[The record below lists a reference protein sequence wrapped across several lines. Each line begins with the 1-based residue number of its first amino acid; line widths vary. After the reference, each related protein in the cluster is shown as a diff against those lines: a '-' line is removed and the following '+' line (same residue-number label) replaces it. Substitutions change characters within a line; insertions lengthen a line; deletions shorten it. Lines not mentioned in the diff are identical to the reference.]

1 MKFVFSKE
9 FDRTLKKQSGKH
21 LESLKKVFLEVRSA
35 NNISE
40 ISNCKKLTD
49 FASIYRIRIGSQ
61 RAFFHFHI
69 KVEDDTVH
77 FLYLVSRGQAYA
89 KEMLNKLRKKD
100 GLKM

>member
-49 FASIYRIRIGSQ
+49 YTSIYRIRIGSQ
-61 RAFFHFHI
+61 RAFFYFHL
-69 KVEDDTVH
+69 KVEDDTIR
-77 FLYLVSRGQAYA
+77 FLYLVSRG
-89 KEMLNKLRKKD
+89 
-100 GLKM
+100 

>member
-9 FDRTLKKQSGKH
+9 FDRVLKKQSEKQ
-21 LESLKKVFLEVRSA
+21 LESLKKVFLEVREA

-49 FASIYRIRIGSQ
+49 FSAIYRIRIGSQ

-69 KVEDDTVH
+69 KVEKDMVH
-77 FLYLVSRGQAYA
+77 FLYLVPRGQAYA

-100 GLKM
+100 GLKI